1 VNLPIDE
8 ERVLDLVTRLQGI
21 VDEQTL
27 LAQLWFIKDP
37 AEALENIRAQRA
49 KEKGGEE
56 VGA

>member
-1 VNLPIDE
+1 MRISAFMENIGQAARDA
-8 ERVLDLVTRLQGI
+8 GI
-21 VDEQTL
+21 PMQTL

-56 VGA
+56 RGE